1 MTAIS
6 AADVIVELDATIA
19 GSSSERCVR
28 MLRRIVELL
37 VAENSRL
44 QEPHV
49 GLLDDVLVR
58 LIARIAPATLVEL
71 STALADLRAAPR
83 TTLRRLASCAD
94 AAIAVPVLR
103 QSPALSPRDLM
114 EIAAS
119 SSESHLLAIA
129 DRREIENALTD
140 VLLQRGS
147 SKVCLALIGN
157 PAAGF
162 SEVGYSILIGKA
174 EQDDE
179 ITKALALRPGT
190 PDMVIRA
197 LLSASP
203 RAATVTNTD
212 ARPSAFSG
220 ATTSSEMPVT
230 VNRPWDAE
238 YAAAR
243 PEIVSLNRAGKLND
257 STVNRFAIRSET
269 ANLYTALSVLS
280 GAPVEVVELVMA
292 ESDCEGLVM
301 ACRASRLNW
310 QTTLAILNNRG
321 PRPSFGERERA
332 QELFEKLHLSTSQ
345 WSVRWGE
352 ISASADH
359 CTAKSRARR

>member
-157 PAAGF
+157 PAAG
-162 SEVGYSILIGKA
+162 IL
-174 EQDDE
+174 
-179 ITKALALRPGT
+179 
-190 PDMVIRA
+190 
-197 LLSASP
+197 
-203 RAATVTNTD
+203 
-212 ARPSAFSG
+212 
-220 ATTSSEMPVT
+220 
-230 VNRPWDAE
+230 
-238 YAAAR
+238 
-243 PEIVSLNRAGKLND
+243 
-257 STVNRFAIRSET
+257 
-269 ANLYTALSVLS
+269 
-280 GAPVEVVELVMA
+280 
-292 ESDCEGLVM
+292 
-301 ACRASRLNW
+301 
-310 QTTLAILNNRG
+310 
-321 PRPSFGERERA
+321 
-332 QELFEKLHLSTSQ
+332 
-345 WSVRWGE
+345 
-352 ISASADH
+352 
-359 CTAKSRARR
+359 